1 MNSLNKMPGVDLIYP
16 LCSFKRANPADPC
29 CFESRKHNH
38 LEMKA
43 EYVQL
48 NHSLRMACGFI
59 SMRHKACEA
68 LLTSTTCLFAYVC
81 AVYEARDGP
90 RAPRE
95 LWDCTSLTG
104 AVNSRSVRKP
114 AFICS
119 LNYRVHL
126 SWGFGMHW
134 PRSCWEKQWLQS
146 AIPSSICVRP
156 PDYETHSCA

>member
-16 LCSFKRANPADPC
+16 LCSFKRANSADPC
-29 CFESRKHNH
+29 RFEFRKHNH

-59 SMRHKACEA
+59 SMQHKACEA
-68 LLTSTTCLFAYVC
+68 LLTRTTCLFAYAC

-95 LWDCTSLTG
+95 L
-104 AVNSRSVRKP
+104 
-114 AFICS
+114 
-119 LNYRVHL
+119 
-126 SWGFGMHW
+126 
-134 PRSCWEKQWLQS
+134 
-146 AIPSSICVRP
+146 
-156 PDYETHSCA
+156 